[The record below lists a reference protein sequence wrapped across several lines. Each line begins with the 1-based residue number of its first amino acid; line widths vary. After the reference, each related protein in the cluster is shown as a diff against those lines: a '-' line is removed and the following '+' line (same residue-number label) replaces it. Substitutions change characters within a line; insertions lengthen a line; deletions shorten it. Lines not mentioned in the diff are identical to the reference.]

1 MVTTMV
7 KSRTPTDQ
15 LILHFS
21 NWISL
26 LKAVAWYLKLKRN
39 LMLKMKKVK
48 ELTPLTHS
56 DRSQS
61 SQKVV
66 DVKPCVEQHLTV
78 TDLADAERAVVMYSQ
93 RQAFSN
99 EFSTLQMTPPRVSN
113 SSKLCRLDPVLD
125 DGLLRVGGRLHR
137 SAMPDDAKHPC
148 ILPTDSHISV
158 LLLRHIHERSGHN
171 GRNHMLS
178 ELHKKYWIKK
188 GNTVA
193 RKVLSKCVTC
203 RRVRGK
209 VGQQKMA
216 DLPLERILPDLPP
229 FTNVGM
235 DYFGPIEVRRGRG
248 TIKRYGV
255 IFTCMSS
262 RAVHLEIAYTLDT
275 DSCIHALRR
284 FVCRRGQVK
293 HIRSDNGTNLVGAH
307 AELKRALMS
316 FNQKKIQ
323 DALLPD
329 GIEWSFNPPAA
340 SHHGGVWE
348 RLIRSI
354 RQVLNSTLHQQTTDD
369 EGLHTLFCEV
379 EAILNSRPLS
389 TVSSEP
395 HDLEPLTPNHLLL
408 LKTMPSLPPG
418 VFQKSDIYAKRRW
431 KQVQYMADL
440 FWLRWTKEYLLLLQ
454 ERQKWTDK
462 KKNFNIGDIVLVVD
476 PTAPRG
482 SWLLGRVLETMSD
495 EKGLVRSVKLKTK
508 ISVLERPIT
517 KLCRILE
524 ADNPD
529 DK

>member
-1 MVTTMV
+1 M
-7 KSRTPTDQ
+7 S
-15 LILHFS
+15 
-21 NWISL
+21 
-26 LKAVAWYLKLKRN
+26 
-39 LMLKMKKVK
+39 
-48 ELTPLTHS
+48 
-56 DRSQS
+56 
-61 SQKVV
+61 
-66 DVKPCVEQHLTV
+66 
-78 TDLADAERAVVMYSQ
+78 
-93 RQAFSN
+93 
-99 EFSTLQMTPPRVSN
+99 PPRVSN

-125 DGLLRVGGRLHR
+125 DSLLRVGGRLHR
-137 SAMPDDAKHPC
+137 SAMPDDTKHPC

-158 LLLRHIHERSGHN
+158 LLLRHIHERSGHS

-188 GNTVA
+188 GNSVA
-193 RKVLSKCVTC
+193 RKVISKCVTC
-203 RRVRGK
+203 RRRRGK

-229 FTNVGM
+229 FTNVGL
-235 DYFGPIEVRRGRG
+235 DYFGPIEVRRGRS
-248 TIKRYGV
+248 TIK
-255 IFTCMSS
+255 
-262 RAVHLEIAYTLDT
+262 
-275 DSCIHALRR
+275 R

-316 FNQKKIQ
+316 LHQKKIQ

-329 GIEWSFNPPAA
+329 GVEWSFNPPAA

-348 RLIRSI
+348 RLIRSV

-369 EGLHTLFCEV
+369 EGLQTLFCEA

-389 TVSSEP
+389 TVSSDP

-408 LKTMPSLPPG
+408 LKTTPTLPPG
-418 VFQKSDIYAKRRW
+418 IFQKSDVYAKRRW

-454 ERQKWTDK
+454 ERQKWTGT

-482 SWLLGRVLETMSD
+482 SWPLGRVLETISD
-495 EKGLVRSVKLKTK
+495 AKGLVRSVKLKTK
-508 ISVLERPIT
+508 TSVLERPIT

-524 ADNPD
+524 ADD
-529 DK
+529 ES